1 MAATVQSIALA
12 TKYAAILD
20 EVYKRESLT
29 TVLDTPSDL
38 VMFDGANAA
47 KIFKTSMDGLGDYSR
62 NNGFAKGAVVGTW
75 ETHTLAYDRGRS
87 FLVDSQDNEETL
99 DLAFGTL
106 ASEFVRT
113 KEVPEGD
120 AYCFAK
126 IAGTANIQAATPA
139 NFANITNV
147 LTAVDTA
154 QAALDAEE
162 VPMEGRVLFVSTQV
176 YYALKDKLTRMIQN
190 GDQIINRNFRY
201 LDDTLVIPVPAARF
215 NTKIDLYDGVTNG
228 EEAGGYGIV
237 PAVGSSYAINFML
250 VHPSAIIKVVKH
262 HPLRIFSPDV
272 VQDADAWRFNARIY
286 GDTFVKENKV
296 KGIYLHRASSAN
308 S

>member
-1 MAATVQSIALA
+1 MAATVQSIALV
-12 TKYAAILD
+12 TKYAAMLD

-29 TVLDTPSDL
+29 SVLDTPSDL

-62 NNGFAKGAVVGTW
+62 NNGYVRGAVVGTW
-75 ETHTLAYDRGRS
+75 ETMTLAYDRGRQ
-87 FLVDSQDNEETL
+87 FLVDSMDQNETL

-106 ASEFVRT
+106 AGEFVRT
-113 KEVPEGD
+113 KEVPEVD
-120 AYCFAK
+120 AYTFAK
-126 IAGTANIQAATPA
+126 IASASNIQAATPA
-139 NFANITNV
+139 NFANISNV

-162 VPMEGRVLFVSTQV
+162 VPMEGRILFVSTSV
-176 YYALKDKLTRMIQN
+176 YYALKDKLTRFIEN
-190 GDQIINRNFRY
+190 RDEVINRNFRY

-215 NTKIDLYDGVTNG
+215 NTAIDLLDGSSNG
-228 EEAGGYGIV
+228 EEAGGYSIV
-237 PAVGSSYAINFML
+237 PGVGSSYAINFLL
-250 VHPSAIIKVVKH
+250 VHPSAIVKVMKH
-262 HPLRIFSPDV
+262 RVPRIFTPDI
-272 VQDADAWRFNARIY
+272 VQEADAYKFNIRLY

-296 KGIYLHRASSAN
+296 KGIYLHRAASAN